1 MARYDKRRL
10 LPHLAVFFTVI
21 LSSGL
26 FTLYFVSSSKLIQW
40 LLLIFVAAGVYF
52 FVDRLL
58 EVIFKGRET
67 YNHQV
72 RSIFY
77 NEILHQGYN
86 PCLLISV
93 NDFKVIEMNYSAS
106 KALSLSKNQP
116 ISSLMDI
123 FVESDSEDLNEWI
136 HSIRTH
142 LNYSTHITNVRIKDR
157 HGKLIPKV
165 SKITAMPVKTFEKE
179 LVIIK
184 VEPKSRV
191 LSVAN
196 ESYHLLK
203 NIDITRHAAGT
214 AYWELEIDT
223 NLLFFSSLVAEL
235 LGLDNTFSSP
245 MLLKDLEKVAD
256 CAVFKFAEQ
265 MFTGETGRH
274 SFHSQK
280 MIIDRSGNQ
289 KFVVMQ
295 AHYYETDKV
304 ILGTLYDMTSIKTS
318 EIKLRQ
324 REQQMNQLIDSIP
337 ESILVLQKSKV
348 VFLNRAAVKL
358 FAFSDISDAIE
369 MRLSEFVSD
378 NDKSL
383 LRDRIKYMLAG
394 KKRSYGFTSFR
405 LRKSTGEFFDAELA
419 VNLIIYEAVESIQF
433 VIRDLTEVLRVKNA
447 LAKANFRLSALS
459 SKTLQLIEAER
470 KQIAGELHDDVGQS
484 LTAILLATKWVS
496 RRLEEEALLEKVSDI
511 HLIASQSLDT
521 VRNLSLLL
529 RPAQLDSLGFSP
541 AIKWQMDKLLSIDD
555 IHYEIDD
562 AGFRELKDKQAEI
575 VGFRIIQESLT
586 NIVKHARAQSV
597 KVKLSSDHEVLTIQV
612 SDDGIGFDVHAQSDS
627 VGLVN
632 MKERVE
638 LAGGE
643 FKIFSK
649 PLLGTDIKVEIPLR
663 SSFSELESTDVHSG
677 ELHDR

>member
-1 MARYDKRRL
+1 MKRFGNRSL
-10 LPHLAVFFTVI
+10 LPHLAVFFTVV

-52 FVDRLL
+52 AIDRLL
-58 EVIFKGRET
+58 EFIFKEKET
-67 YNHQV
+67 YNDQV

-93 NDFKVIEMNYSAS
+93 NDLKVVEMNYSAS
-106 KALSLSKNQP
+106 KALTINKNQ
-116 ISSLMDI
+116 SVSLLTDI
-123 FVESDSEDLNEWI
+123 FVESDSEALIEWI
-136 HSIRTH
+136 QSIKTQN
-142 LNYSTHITNVRIKDR
+142 NYSTQITNVRIKDR

-165 SKITAMPVKTFEKE
+165 SKVTAMPIKTFDNEM
-179 LVIIK
+179 VIIK
-184 VEPKSRV
+184 IEPKSRV
-191 LSVAN
+191 LNVAN

-214 AYWELEIDT
+214 AYWELEIDS

-235 LGLDNTFSSP
+235 LGLDNTLSSP
-245 MLLKDLEKVAD
+245 MLLKDLEEVAD

-265 MFTGETGRH
+265 MFAGEPGKH

-304 ILGTLYDMTSIKTS
+304 ILGTLYDMTSIKTT

-358 FAFSDISDAIE
+358 FAFSDISDAND

-405 LRKSTGEFFDAELA
+405 LRKSTGEFFDAEVA

-496 RRLEEEALLEKVSDI
+496 RRLEEKALLEKVSDI

-575 VGFRIIQESLT
+575 VGFRIVQESLT
-586 NIVKHARAQSV
+586 NIVKHAKRN
-597 KVKLSSDHEVLTIQV
+597 L
-612 SDDGIGFDVHAQSDS
+612 
-627 VGLVN
+627 
-632 MKERVE
+632 
-638 LAGGE
+638 
-643 FKIFSK
+643 
-649 PLLGTDIKVEIPLR
+649 
-663 SSFSELESTDVHSG
+663 
-677 ELHDR
+677 

>member
-1 MARYDKRRL
+1 MIRPYYKGIQS
-10 LPHLAVFFTVI
+10 HLTVLTSVL
-21 LSSGL
+21 LSSAFL
-26 FTLYFVSSSKLIQW
+26 SLYFVVDSVLVEWVFI
-40 LLLIFVAAGVYF
+40 LVAAAGVYF
-52 FVDRLL
+52 CVDKFMEL
-58 EVIFKGRET
+58 IFKENLV
-67 YNHQV
+67 YSNQIK
-72 RSIFY
+72 SIFY

-86 PCLLISV
+86 PCLLVSL
-93 NDFKVIEMNYSAS
+93 NDFEVIELNYSAN
-106 KALSLSKNQP
+106 KALTFGPNEPILYLQDILIDKNSK
-116 ISSLMDI
+116 
-123 FVESDSEDLNEWI
+123 DLLNWLR
-136 HSIRTH
+136 SIQRD
-142 LNYSTHITNVRIKDR
+142 LKYSTHVTNVRIKDR

-165 SKITAMPVKTFEKE
+165 SKITAMPIKSFDKR

-184 VEPKSRV
+184 IEAKSRV
-191 LSVAN
+191 LNISN
-196 ESYHLLK
+196 EPYHLLK

-214 AYWELEIDT
+214 AYWEYELDS
-223 NLLFFSSLVAEL
+223 NMLFFSSLVAEL
-235 LGLDNTFSSP
+235 LGLDDSFKSP
-245 MLLKDLEKVAD
+245 MLLSELEEKAD
-256 CAVFKFAEQ
+256 CAIFNFAEQ
-265 MFTGETGRH
+265 MFTGETGKH

-295 AHYYETDKV
+295 AHYYETEKV
-304 ILGTLYDMTSIKTS
+304 ILGTLYDMTAIKNT

-348 VFLNRAAVKL
+348 VFFNRAAVKL
-358 FAFSDISDAIE
+358 FAFNEVSDIGDMPIAN
-369 MRLSEFVSD
+369 FVSD
-378 NDKSL
+378 SDKSL

-394 KKRSYGFTSFR
+394 KKRSYGFTSFK
-405 LRKSTGEFFDAELA
+405 LQKSTGEFFEAEVA
-419 VNLIIYEAVESIQF
+419 VNLIIYDGMESIQF
-433 VIRDLTEVLRVKNA
+433 VIRDLTEVLRVRHA

-459 SKTLQLIEAER
+459 AKTLQLIEAER

-496 RRLEEEALLEKVSDI
+496 RRLDNNALLEKVSDI
-511 HLIASQSLDT
+511 HDIASQSLDT

-555 IHYEIDD
+555 IQFEIDD
-562 AGFRELKDKQAEI
+562 KGFQELTDKQAEI
-575 VGFRIIQESLT
+575 VGFRIVQESLT
-586 NIVKHARAQSV
+586 NIVKHAKAKNV
-597 KVKLSSDHEVLTIQV
+597 KVKLSSDHEVLIIQV
-612 SDDGIGFDVHAQSDS
+612 SDDGVGFDVHAQSDS
-627 VGLVN
+627 VGLIN

-663 SSFSELESTDVHSG
+663 NTFSELESKDAYYG
-677 ELHDR
+677 E

>member
-1 MARYDKRRL
+1 MARYDKRKL
-10 LPHLAVFFTVI
+10 LPHLAVFLTVV

-26 FTLYFVSSSKLIQW
+26 FTLYFVSSSKLIHW
-40 LLLIFVAAGVYF
+40 LLLIVVAAGVYV

-67 YNHQV
+67 YSHQV

-106 KALSLSKNQP
+106 KVLSLSKNQP

-136 HSIRTH
+136 HSIKTH

-184 VEPKSRV
+184 FEPKYSV
-191 LSVAN
+191 LRVAN

-245 MLLKDLEKVAD
+245 MLLEELEKVAD
-256 CAVFKFAEQ
+256 CAVFNFAEQ
-265 MFTGETGRH
+265 MFTGETGKH

-280 MIIDRSGNQ
+280 MIIDRNGNQ

-304 ILGTLYDMTSIKTS
+304 ILGTLSDMTSIQTS
-318 EIKLRQ
+318 ELKLRQ

-358 FAFSDISDAIE
+358 FAVSDMYEARD
-369 MRLSEFVSD
+369 MRLSELVSD

-394 KKRSYGFTSFR
+394 NKIIYGFT
-405 LRKSTGEFFDAELA
+405 LFF
-419 VNLIIYEAVESIQF
+419 
-433 VIRDLTEVLRVKNA
+433 
-447 LAKANFRLSALS
+447 
-459 SKTLQLIEAER
+459 
-470 KQIAGELHDDVGQS
+470 
-484 LTAILLATKWVS
+484 
-496 RRLEEEALLEKVSDI
+496 I
-511 HLIASQSLDT
+511 H
-521 VRNLSLLL
+521 
-529 RPAQLDSLGFSP
+529 F
-541 AIKWQMDKLLSIDD
+541 
-555 IHYEIDD
+555 
-562 AGFRELKDKQAEI
+562 
-575 VGFRIIQESLT
+575 
-586 NIVKHARAQSV
+586 
-597 KVKLSSDHEVLTIQV
+597 
-612 SDDGIGFDVHAQSDS
+612 
-627 VGLVN
+627 
-632 MKERVE
+632 
-638 LAGGE
+638 
-643 FKIFSK
+643 
-649 PLLGTDIKVEIPLR
+649 
-663 SSFSELESTDVHSG
+663 
-677 ELHDR
+677 

>member
-1 MARYDKRRL
+1 M
-10 LPHLAVFFTVI
+10 LPHLTVFLTIVLSISLFVLYLVSNSQLVHWI
-21 LSSGL
+21 LL
-26 FTLYFVSSSKLIQW
+26 A
-40 LLLIFVAAGVYF
+40 FVAVGTYF
-52 FVDRLL
+52 CVERLL
-58 EVIFKGRET
+58 EFIFKEKET
-67 YNHQV
+67 YNLQL

-86 PCLLISV
+86 PCLLVSISELEV
-93 NDFKVIEMNYSAS
+93 LEMNYSAT
-106 KALSLSKNQP
+106 KALLLNKSTP
-116 ISSLMDI
+116 ITLLEDI
-123 FVESDSEDLNEWI
+123 FVDPESEGIQQWLA
-136 HSIRTH
+136 SIKH
-142 LNYSTHITNVRIKDR
+142 DIGYSSHITSIRIKDR

-165 SKITAMPVKTFEKE
+165 SKLTAMPIQTFEKQ

-191 LSVAN
+191 LNIAN
-196 ESYHLLK
+196 EPYHLLK

-235 LGLDNTFSSP
+235 LGLDNTFTSP
-245 MLLKDLEKVAD
+245 ILLSELEKKAD
-256 CAVFKFAEQ
+256 CAIFNFAEQ
-265 MFTGETGRH
+265 MFTGETGKH

-280 MIIDRSGNQ
+280 MIIDRSGEQ

-295 AHYYETDKV
+295 AHFYETEKV
-304 ILGTLYDMTSIKTS
+304 ILGTLYDMTAIKTT

-337 ESILVLQKSKV
+337 ESILVLQKSNV
-348 VFLNRAAVKL
+348 VFFNRAAVKL
-358 FAFSDISDAIE
+358 FSFSDITDAQD
-369 MRLSEFVSD
+369 MHLSEFVSD

-394 KKRSYGFTSFR
+394 KKRSYGFTPFR
-405 LRKSTGEFFDAELA
+405 LRKSTGEYFDAEVA
-419 VNLIIYEAVESIQF
+419 VNLIIYEGAESIQF

-459 SKTLQLIEAER
+459 SKTLQLIETER

-484 LTAILLATKWVS
+484 LTAILLATKWIS
-496 RRLEEEALLEKVSDI
+496 RRLEDDTLLEKLSDI

-555 IHYEIDD
+555 IKYEIDD
-562 AGFRELKDKQAEI
+562 NGFRELQDKQAEI

-586 NIVKHARAQSV
+586 NIVKHANAKSV
-597 KVKLSSDHEVLTIQV
+597 KVKLSSDHEVLIIQV
-612 SDDGIGFDVHAQSDS
+612 SDDGNGFDVHAQNDS
-627 VGLVN
+627 VGLIN

-638 LAGGE
+638 LAGGD
-643 FKIFSK
+643 FKIYSK
-649 PLLGTDIKVEIPLR
+649 PFLGTDIKVEIPLR
-663 SSFSELESTDVHSG
+663 NSLSEQQSKDLYSG
-677 ELHDR
+677 EVNDR